1 MQQHGFARNLD
12 WEIST
17 SSADLQP
24 DDKDPSV
31 ELILTDND
39 YTRSMWCASGPL
51 IFPCACFPHVT
62 QPEVFRLHRASC
74 RTQGDTK
81 SEQAHGIH
89 QYRRNLAQHQS
100 RPKSHALV
108 LWLAT
113 FGEKC
118 G

>member
-1 MQQHGFARNLD
+1 MTSGYQKTNVDDYTSFWFPTVSCDLASTVHIAYTGDSAFYINQGSRLLPSGYFNCLSLVQFGPGTMQQHGFARNLD

-51 IFPCACFPHVT
+51 IFP
-62 QPEVFRLHRASC
+62 
-74 RTQGDTK
+74 
-81 SEQAHGIH
+81 
-89 QYRRNLAQHQS
+89 
-100 RPKSHALV
+100 
-108 LWLAT
+108 
-113 FGEKC
+113 
-118 G
+118 

>member
-39 YTRSMWCASGPL
+39 YTRSMWYASGPL
-51 IFPCACFPHVT
+51 IFP
-62 QPEVFRLHRASC
+62 
-74 RTQGDTK
+74 
-81 SEQAHGIH
+81 
-89 QYRRNLAQHQS
+89 
-100 RPKSHALV
+100 
-108 LWLAT
+108 
-113 FGEKC
+113 
-118 G
+118 